1 MNHHTKSTHTGEAS
15 IERRLAEHV
24 TQLSYVQL
32 PERTIERVATFVA
45 DTLSVGMAGSAVP
58 EAQSLLQA
66 LSKPLSQT
74 PTHQNERNQI
84 PVWGA
89 GLSLPAPDAI
99 MANAFNVH
107 CQEFDCVHEGA
118 VVHAMATLLPV
129 LMAEAQDRH
138 DSSRPVSGKELIL
151 AVTAGIDVA
160 CTLGLAANNAMRFFR
175 PATAGGFG
183 AVAGLAR
190 LRQFDT
196 AQLVAA
202 WGFQL
207 AQTSGTM
214 QGHREGR
221 PVLPLQV
228 SVNARA
234 AWQSCALAQ
243 SSLASL
249 DLPLSGEC
257 GYLAMFEGDYD
268 IEPLLDTL
276 GQRWRIDEFSH
287 KPYPSGRATHAGVQG
302 LLDLMGVH
310 QLTPQDIE
318 SVMVTGPSL
327 ISRLVNRP
335 AQPNPSPNYARLCMP
350 YVLAKVMQHGELL
363 PSHYWPKALGDAH
376 TFALAQKVHMSVDEN
391 PDPNAFTPVTV
402 TVVLTNGEQ
411 HQITLDHMLAS
422 PERPLS
428 LSQCQAKF
436 EQCCAQ
442 AIRPPAQ
449 PDRLFD
455 QMMALTSVDDVATL
469 LDPNPLH
476 TPEP

>member
-1 MNHHTKSTHTGEAS
+1 MNHKPSAHLGAAS
-15 IERRLAEHV
+15 VEQRLAEHV
-24 TQLSYVQL
+24 TQLSYAHL

-58 EAQSLLQA
+58 ESQSLLQTLA
-66 LSKPLSQT
+66 QP
-74 PTHQNERNQI
+74 PNHQNERNQI

-89 GLSLPAPDAI
+89 GQDLPAPEAI

-129 LMAEAQDRH
+129 LMAEAQARH
-138 DSSRPVSGKELIL
+138 DSHRPVSGKELTA
-151 AVTAGIDVA
+151 AVVAGIDVA

-190 LRQFDT
+190 LRQFDP
-196 AQLVAA
+196 AALVAA

-228 SVNARA
+228 SFNARA

-268 IEPLLDTL
+268 IESLLNTL

-287 KPYPSGRATHAGVQG
+287 KPYPSGRATHAGVEG
-302 LLDLMGVH
+302 LLALMHAH
-310 QLTPQDIE
+310 QLAPQSIA
-318 SVMVTGPSL
+318 SVIVNGPSL

-350 YVLAKVMQHGELL
+350 YVLAKVMQHGELQ
-363 PSHYWPKALGDAH
+363 PAHYWPGELADAH
-376 TFALAQKVHMSVDEN
+376 TFELAQKVQMTVDDN

-402 TVVLTNGEQ
+402 SVALTNGAQ

-422 PERPLS
+422 PHRPLS
-428 LSQCQAKF
+428 AAQCQAKF

-442 AIRPPAQ
+442 ATHPPQQ
-449 PDRLFD
+449 PDHLFH
-455 QMMALTSVDDVATL
+455 QLMALASVDDVAAL
-469 LDPNPLH
+469 LH
-476 TPEP
+476 THQS